1 MAKVT
6 VVIGRFQAPELT
18 NAHRALL
25 NVAMDQSDA
34 VLILIGC
41 TSFPLTKRNPLNYLI
56 REEMVRS
63 YVGFRGGTASVQ
75 IMPVHDKPS
84 DEAWSSQVD
93 EIIHSIYPFDEVTLI
108 GGRDSFIPHYK
119 GKHKTRTV
127 SFKEPEKKG
136 ALRKAESATES
147 REKVT
152 LRDIEDSGNLQSF
165 RKGII
170 YASQNI
176 YPRVL
181 PCVDV
186 AVTRKTA
193 DGVEVLLGRKKGST
207 NYCFPGGFVNIEDWT
222 YEDAASREL
231 WEETGLA
238 VINSDLTYVVSST
251 PPDYRNNPDCMI
263 RTMLFHVDITDK
275 DQTAIAADDLE
286 EVKWFK
292 LYPNCDFVTPA
303 HENLF
308 VKLQNYLYHKT
319 TIEKTTKE

>member
-18 NAHRALL
+18 NAHKALL
-25 NVAMDQSDA
+25 SLAMDGPDA

-41 TSFPLTKRNPLNYLI
+41 TSFPLTRRNPLSYLI

-63 YVGFRGGTASVQ
+63 YVNYYGETDFVQ

-93 EIIHSIYPFDEVTLI
+93 EIIHNIYPFDEVTLI

-127 SFKEPEKKG
+127 SFKELEKKG

-170 YASQNI
+170 YASQNM

-181 PCVDV
+181 PCVDI

-193 DGVEVLLGRKKGST
+193 DGIEVLLGRKKGST
-207 NYCFPGGFVNIEDWT
+207 GYCFPGGFVDIGDCT
-222 YEDAASREL
+222 YESAASREL

-238 VINSDLTYVVSST
+238 VLDFHLKYVTSST
-251 PPDYRNNPDCMI
+251 PDDYRNNPDCMI
-263 RTMLFHVDITDK
+263 RTMLFHVDFTDME
-275 DQTAIAADDLE
+275 QTAVAADDLE

-303 HENLF
+303 HEILF
-308 VKLQNYLYHKT
+308 VKLQNHLYHKT
-319 TIEKTTKE
+319 TVEKPTKE

>member
-18 NAHRALL
+18 NAHRVLL
-25 NVAMDQSDA
+25 NLAMDQSDA

-127 SFKEPEKKG
+127 SFKELEKKG

-207 NYCFPGGFVNIEDWT
+207 NYCFPGGFVNVGDYN
-222 YEDAASREL
+222 YEAAAWREL
-231 WEETGLA
+231 SEETGLKLGRDF
-238 VINSDLTYVVSST
+238 SYVTSST
-251 PPDYRNNPDCMI
+251 PDDYRNTTDCMI
-263 RTMLFHVDITDK
+263 ITMLFHVDATGLT
-275 DQTAIAADDLE
+275 QTAVAADDLE
-286 EVKWFK
+286 EIKWFK

-303 HENLF
+303 HETLF

-319 TIEKTTKE
+319 TVEKTTKE